1 MGQSAPVGQGTAAG
15 DDAFGQPRR
24 WLVLGSYALVVGM
37 SQLLWLN
44 FAPLLS
50 MIQARYA
57 VGELVAS
64 SLLLVFPL
72 LYVVFSLP
80 AGALTDARGYRF
92 TAGAGTA
99 AMVLFAALRIFD
111 GHFWTLFAAQVG
123 LAVAQ
128 PFVLNPISKLVADWF
143 SEAEGAIAT
152 GLGTM
157 GMFVGM
163 AAAMASTPAMVSAW
177 GLRATMAAFAAL
189 TAVVALAFALFC
201 HPNPRRRAS
210 AATANEP
217 TLGALVRDR
226 ELRLLCVLS
235 ALGLGVFNGL
245 TTWLEPMVAP
255 HGIDAEH
262 AGLVGGAII
271 VAGIIGSVVVPAL
284 SDATHRRKPFVVVCA
299 AMALVTIHPLCTSG
313 RFGVAV
319 AMAAAHGFFFMPA
332 FALLLE
338 MSTNIAGAAAAGAAT
353 SLILLAGNG
362 GAVLVILAMPLVK
375 GSAPDFSRAV
385 LLLVALLALTTLLAL
400 RAPETFG
407 RQGAEQK
414 CNREFGR

>member
-1 MGQSAPVGQGTAAG
+1 MAKSAPLADRSPPG
-15 DDAFGQPRR
+15 DDALTQPRR
-24 WLVLGSYALVVGM
+24 WLVLASYALVVGV

-50 MIQARYA
+50 MIEARYH
-57 VGELVAS
+57 VSELAAS

-92 TAGAGTA
+92 TVGIGAA
-99 AMVLFAALRIFD
+99 AMVLFAALRIYDSYF
-111 GHFWTLFAAQVG
+111 LVLLAAQVG

-128 PFVLNPISKLVADWF
+128 PFVLNPISKLVGDWF
-143 SEAEGAIAT
+143 SEQQGAIAT

-177 GLRATMAAFAAL
+177 GLRATMGAFAGL
-189 TAVVALAFALFC
+189 TALVALAFALFV
-201 HPNPRRRAS
+201 HPNPRRPAP
-210 AATANEP
+210 ATTSHEP
-217 TLGALVRDR
+217 HLRVLLRDR

-235 ALGLGVFNGL
+235 GLGLGVFNGL

-262 AGLVGGAII
+262 AGLLGGMLIL
-271 VAGIIGSVVVPAL
+271 AGIVGSVVVPAL
-284 SDATHRRKPFVVVCA
+284 SDATRRRKPFLVVCA
-299 AMALVTIHPLCTSG
+299 AVALVSIHPLCTSH
-313 RFGVAV
+313 RFALAL
-319 AMAAAHGFFFMPA
+319 AMAAVHGFFFMPA

-338 MSTNIAGAAAAGAAT
+338 MSSNIAGAAAAGAAT
-353 SLILLAGNG
+353 SLLLLAGNG
-362 GAVLVILAMPLVK
+362 GAVLVIVAMPLVK
-375 GSAPDFSRAV
+375 GGGTDFGRAV
-385 LLLVALLALTTLLAL
+385 LLLVGLLAATTLLAF

-407 RQGAEQK
+407 RRAQIPA
-414 CNREFGR
+414 

>member
-1 MGQSAPVGQGTAAG
+1 MGQSEPLGRHAEPG
-15 DDAFGQPRR
+15 DDALAQPRR

-50 MIQARYA
+50 LIQARYH

-92 TAGAGTA
+92 TVGVGAA
-99 AMVLFAALRIFD
+99 AMTVFAALRIFD
-111 GHFWTLFAAQVG
+111 SRFWVLFAAQVG

-128 PFVLNPISKLVADWF
+128 PFVVNPISKLVADWF
-143 SEAEGAIAT
+143 SERQGAIAT

-157 GMFVGM
+157 GMFLGM
-163 AAAMASTPAMVSAW
+163 AAAMASTPVMVDAW

-189 TAVVALAFALFC
+189 TAAVALLFALLC
-201 HPNPRRRAS
+201 HPNPRRPAR
-210 AATANEP
+210 AATADEP
-217 TLGALVRDR
+217 RLRAVARDR

-262 AGLVGGAII
+262 AGLLGGMLI
-271 VAGIIGSVVVPAL
+271 VAGIVGSVVVPAL
-284 SDATHRRKPFVVVCA
+284 SDATRRRKPFLVVCA
-299 AMALVTIHPLCTSG
+299 AMALATVYPLCTSG
-313 RFGVAV
+313 RFALAL
-319 AMAAAHGFFFMPA
+319 AMAAVHGFFFMPA

-338 MSTNIAGAAAAGAAT
+338 MSTNLAGAAAAGAAT
-353 SLILLAGNG
+353 SLIMLAGNG
-362 GAVLVILAMPLVK
+362 GAVLVIVAMPLVK
-375 GSAPDFSRAV
+375 GGGADFGRAA
-385 LLLVALLALTTLLAL
+385 LLLVALLAATVLLAS

-407 RQGAEQK
+407 RQDA
-414 CNREFGR
+414 GR

>member
-1 MGQSAPVGQGTAAG
+1 MAESVAPAHPTEP
-15 DDAFGQPRR
+15 DDDTFRQPRR
-24 WLVLGSYALVVGM
+24 WLVLASYALVVGM

-50 MIQARYA
+50 MIEARYA
-57 VGELVAS
+57 VSELVAS
-64 SLLLVFPL
+64 SLVLVFPL

-92 TAGAGTA
+92 TVGVGAA

-111 GHFWTLFAAQVG
+111 ARFVVLFVAQLG

-128 PFVLNPISKLVADWF
+128 PFVVNPISKLVGDWF
-143 SEAEGAIAT
+143 SEKQGAIAT

-163 AAAMASTPAMVSAW
+163 AAAMASTPAMVQAW
-177 GLRATMAAFAAL
+177 GLRATMAAFAAV
-189 TAVVALAFALFC
+189 TALVALAFALVGQT
-201 HPNPRRRAS
+201 NPRRPP
-210 AATANEP
+210 ATTTVREP
-217 TLGALVRDR
+217 HLRALVRDR

-262 AGLVGGAII
+262 AGLLGGAII
-271 VAGIIGSVVVPAL
+271 VAGIVGSIVVPAL
-284 SDATHRRKPFVVVCA
+284 SDATRRRKPFLVVCA
-299 AMALVTIHPLCTSG
+299 ALALVSLHPLCTSG
-313 RFGVAV
+313 RFAV
-319 AMAAAHGFFFMPA
+319 ALAMAGVHGFFFMPA

-338 MSTNIAGAAAAGAAT
+338 MSSNIAGAAAAGAAT

-362 GAVLVILAMPLVK
+362 GAVLVIVAMPLVK
-375 GSAPDFSRAV
+375 GGGADFGRAV
-385 LLLVALLALTTLLAL
+385 LLLVALLAATTLLAL

-407 RQGAEQK
+407 RQGGPRDA
-414 CNREFGR
+414 

>member
-1 MGQSAPVGQGTAAG
+1 MGQSAPLGDLSETG
-15 DDAFGQPRR
+15 DDAFSQPRR
-24 WLVLGSYALVVGM
+24 WLVLASYALVVGV

-50 MIQARYA
+50 MIEARYR
-57 VGELVAS
+57 VSELVAS

-92 TAGAGTA
+92 TVGVGAA
-99 AMVLFAALRIFD
+99 AMALFAALRIFD
-111 GHFWTLFAAQVG
+111 SHFVILLAAQVG

-128 PFVLNPISKLVADWF
+128 PFVLNPISKLVGDWF
-143 SEAEGAIAT
+143 SEQHRAIAT

-163 AAAMASTPAMVSAW
+163 AAAMASTPAMVNAW
-177 GLRATMAAFAAL
+177 GLRATMGAFAGL
-189 TAVVALAFALFC
+189 TALVALAFVLFV
-201 HPNPRRRAS
+201 HPNPRRAAP
-210 AATANEP
+210 AATHEP
-217 TLGALVRDR
+217 HLRVLLRDR

-235 ALGLGVFNGL
+235 GLGLGVFNGL

-262 AGLVGGAII
+262 AGLLGGTII
-271 VAGIIGSVVVPAL
+271 VAGIVGSVVVPAL
-284 SDATHRRKPFVVVCA
+284 SDATRRRKPFLVVCA
-299 AMALVTIHPLCTSG
+299 AVALVSIHPLCTSN
-313 RFGVAV
+313 RFALAL
-319 AMAAAHGFFFMPA
+319 AMAGVHGFFFMPA

-338 MSTNIAGAAAAGAAT
+338 MSSNIAGAAAAGAAA

-362 GAVLVILAMPLVK
+362 GAVLVIVAMPLVK
-375 GSAPDFSRAV
+375 GGGTDFGRAV
-385 LLLVALLALTTLLAL
+385 LLLVALLAATTLLAF
-400 RAPETFG
+400 RAPETF
-407 RQGAEQK
+407 RRSARIQT
-414 CNREFGR
+414 